1 MTTTAIPE
9 STDAFAQL
17 QKLGDADRLVEE
29 LPRALA
35 LVGSVSE
42 DELPRA
48 GRLLAGLDEDRVRQ
62 AHPGLPAVRIAVT
75 GHSTLN
81 ALLPALV
88 AQCARHGLW
97 TRPQLSDFDSYVFD
111 LTDPSSELY
120 ARDPDLALCVLDAR
134 VVLDKLPS
142 PWSVQDL
149 ADVLDAELG
158 LLEGLVARFGATA
171 RGTLVLNTLPLPHSL
186 TAQLV
191 DLRSRARAGALWRE
205 ANARLLL
212 LVEEHPRLVVL
223 DLEAVNDA
231 VRDRPTVADTRLSLY
246 AKAHLSP
253 ETLGAYA
260 REAGH
265 LARMITGRLRKC
277 LVLDLDNTVWGGVLG
292 DDGPEG
298 IEVADTYR
306 GEAFRA
312 FQRVARQIASQGVLL
327 AAVSKNDLEPV
338 REVLRGHPGMT
349 LREDDFVRVVANW
362 RPKHENLR
370 ELAADLNIGVDSFVF
385 VDDSPYER
393 GLVRRELP
401 EVAVVDVDEEPA
413 LHGERL
419 LREGW
424 FTVRELTGEDLR
436 RPERYRDELV
446 RRDFLNDF
454 DSLDD
459 YLRELG
465 VTVRL
470 AAVGEREVARISQ
483 ITLRTNQFNMT
494 GRRLQPEDVRAWCA
508 DPVRL
513 PLAVHASDR
522 FGDNGVV
529 GAVFL
534 RFEGRTAVLDNFL
547 LSCRVFSRGIE
558 QSCLSAVLRYAK
570 DRGARE
576 VTGSFVPTAKNGKVA
591 DFYERSGF
599 VALDAG
605 PHGATFRHDL
615 GVIADP
621 PEHVALVEDF
631 GERGPSDEGDN

>member
-9 STDAFAQL
+9 ATDAFAAF
-17 QKLGDADRLVEE
+17 QKLSTEERLVDE
-29 LPRALA
+29 LPRALG
-35 LVGSVSE
+35 LVASVSE

-48 GRLLAGLDEDRVRQ
+48 GRLLAGLDDAQVRR
-62 AHPGLPAVRIAVT
+62 AHPELPTVRIAIS

-81 ALLPALV
+81 ALIPAVV
-88 AQCARHGLW
+88 AQLARHGLW
-97 TRPQLSDFDSYVFD
+97 ARPKLSDFDSYVFD
-111 LTDPSSELY
+111 LSDSSSELY
-120 ARDPDLALCVLDAR
+120 AYDPDLALCLLDAQ
-134 VVLDKLPS
+134 VVLDKLPN
-142 PWSVQDL
+142 PWTVQDL
-149 ADVLDAELG
+149 SDVLDAELR

-171 RGTLVLNTLPLPHSL
+171 RGTLVLNTLPLPHAL

-205 ANARLLL
+205 ANARLLR
-212 LVEEHPRLVVL
+212 LVDAHPQLVVL
-223 DLEAVNDA
+223 DLETVDNA
-231 VRDRPTVADTRLSLY
+231 VRERPTAPDTRLSLY
-246 AKAHLSP
+246 AKVHLSP
-253 ETLGAYA
+253 ETLGSYA
-260 REAGH
+260 REVGH
-265 LARMITGRLRKC
+265 LARMLTGRLRKC

-312 FQRVARQIASQGVLL
+312 FQRLARQIASQGVLL
-327 AAVSKNDLEPV
+327 AAVSKNDLDPV
-338 REVLRGHPGMT
+338 RDVLRGHPGMT
-349 LREDDFVRVVANW
+349 LREEDFVRVVANW

-401 EVAVVDVDEEPA
+401 EVSVVDVDEEPA

-419 LREGW
+419 LQDGW
-424 FTVRELTGEDLR
+424 FTVRELTGEDR
-436 RPERYRDELV
+436 KRPDRYREELV

-454 DSLDD
+454 DSIEN

-470 AAVGEREVARISQ
+470 SAVEERDVPRISQ

-508 DPVRL
+508 DPERL

-522 FGDNGVV
+522 FGDNGIV

-534 RFEGRTAVLDNFL
+534 RFEGDSAVLDNLL

-570 DRGARE
+570 HRGVRE
-576 VTGSFVPTAKNGKVA
+576 VTGAYARTAKNGKVA
-591 DFYERSGF
+591 DFYQRAGF
-599 VALDAG
+599 VPLEAG
-605 PHGATFRHDL
+605 QDRATFRHDL

-621 PEHVALVEDF
+621 PEHVALTEHF
-631 GERGPSDEGDN
+631 GDSRQGNEGVN